1 MRPSRAARL
10 SLGVVIAVL
19 LASGGAGAALL
30 LVTPTVPASL
40 AESSGPETVPVPF
53 EEFADPRQ
61 VEAGFERAADVSLVS
76 ATEGLLTASA
86 CRAGESFSSGTSSL
100 AVDGAP
106 VLSLATATPLW
117 RDLVKGDRGP
127 DVRALQEELVRLGS
141 PLVADGVL
149 GDGSIRAIEHLLEE
163 ASGEDEQLAAIPR
176 SRLLW
181 IPRPTVTTASCGLS
195 VGGPVERGSAVAVVA
210 GGIAA
215 LRLPSVPAD
224 VLPGERRLLVD
235 DAVLSLS
242 PEGAVTAEADL
253 RSFAAT
259 ESARSALGTEGTTTV
274 RAEYVLANPV
284 RVGVVPPS
292 ALFAFEG
299 ERGCVVADGS
309 PARVEVVSSE
319 LGRSA
324 VVFPDGEEPASV
336 AVLPGARSCG

>member
-10 SLGVVIAVL
+10 SLGVVVAVL
-19 LASGGAGAALL
+19 LAAGGAGTALL

-61 VEAGFERAADVSLVS
+61 VEVGFERAPDVSLVS
-76 ATEGLLTASA
+76 AAAGLLTASS
-86 CRAGESFSSGTSSL
+86 CRAGGSFSSGTSAL

-117 RDLVKGDRGP
+117 RDLVKGDTGP
-127 DVRALQEELVRLGS
+127 DVRALQEELIRLGA
-141 PLVADGVL
+141 PLVADGIL
-149 GDGSIRAIEHLLEE
+149 GDGSIRALEHLLEE
-163 ASGEDEQLAAIPR
+163 ASGEEERLTSIPR

-181 IPRPTVTTASCGLS
+181 IPAPTVTTASCGLS
-195 VGGPVERGSAVAVVA
+195 VGGPVEPGSTVAVVS

-215 LRLPSVPAD
+215 LRLGSVPTDA
-224 VLPGERRLLVD
+224 LPGERRLLVD
-235 DAVLSLS
+235 DAVLALS

-259 ESARSALGTEGTTTV
+259 VSARSALATEGTTSV
-274 RAEYVLANPV
+274 RATSELAAPV

-292 ALFAFEG
+292 ALVALEG
-299 ERGCVVADGS
+299 GHGCVLADGS

-319 LGRSA
+319 LGRTA

-336 AVLPGARSCG
+336 AVLPEARSCG